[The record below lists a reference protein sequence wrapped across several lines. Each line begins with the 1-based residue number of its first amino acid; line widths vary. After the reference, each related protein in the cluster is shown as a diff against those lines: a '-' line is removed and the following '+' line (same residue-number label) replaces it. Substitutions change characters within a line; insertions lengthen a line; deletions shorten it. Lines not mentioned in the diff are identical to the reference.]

1 MITELG
7 AMVQKEWTE
16 ALLQRGNLRGGLLN
30 LAVFAMLLGVV
41 MPLQCGTAW
50 LTNPLGLLVLSWL
63 PIILTANMVTDA
75 FAGERERN
83 TLETLLASRLSDRA
97 ILFGKMLASILYSWS
112 LTLVSLLIGVL
123 TVNAAH
129 PENGIR
135 FYSLGV
141 FLGTLG
147 VSWMAGTLMAA
158 VGVLVSLKSP
168 NVRNA
173 YQKLTLTFLMLWA
186 IPGLAPR
193 ILPSELLAQVNT
205 FVAGL
210 DMRGLIMVIL
220 LILVILDLFFIFLAT
235 RRFRRNQLITE

>member
-1 MITELG
+1 
-7 AMVQKEWTE
+7 
-16 ALLQRGNLRGGLLN
+16 
-30 LAVFAMLLGVV
+30 
-41 MPLQCGTAW
+41 MPLQFGVAW
-50 LTNPLGLLVLSWL
+50 LTNPLGPLVWCWL

-83 TLETLLASRLSDRA
+83 TLETLLASRLPDHT

-112 LTLVSLLIGVL
+112 LTLVSLLIGAL
-123 TVNAAH
+123 TVNVTH

-135 FYSLGV
+135 FYSLGL

-168 NVRNA
+168 NVRSA
-173 YQKLTLTFLMLWA
+173 YQKLTLSFLVLWM
-186 IPGLAPR
+186 IPSLTPR
-193 ILPSELLAQVNT
+193 ILPSEMLAQVGA
-205 FVAGL
+205 FFAGL
-210 DMRGLIMVIL
+210 DMQGLVIVII
-220 LILVILDLFFIFLAT
+220 LILAILDLLFIILAM